1 MEIERKTNRKDAI
14 VASAITLGCIALIA
28 VAFIAPS
35 KKKSNSA
42 ASDYIVP
49 LKEKYESLQ
58 FFSYSPGLTGIYD
71 KDDKTIYVYDSSLK
85 KCFLK
90 RRIDKLGE
98 DLIELNN
105 LSHQLEK

>member
-1 MEIERKTNRKDAI
+1 MEIEKKSNRKDAI
-14 VASAITLGCIALIA
+14 IASAIALGCIALIA

-35 KKKSNSA
+35 KKKLNGTSG
-42 ASDYIVP
+42 DYIVP
-49 LKEKYESLQ
+49 VKGKYESLQ
-58 FFSYSPGLTGIYD
+58 FFAYSSGLTGIYD
-71 KDDKTIYVYDSSLK
+71 RDDKTLYVYDSSLK

-105 LSHQLEK
+105 LSPQVEK